1 MATASSIRV
10 VRGRS
15 QAASLLH
22 RTRHDLLS
30 LLGEPDTAA
39 SLARKLGT
47 SRQRLGYHL
56 RQLEREGLIECVA
69 ERRNGNCIERVVRAT
84 ARSFVIS
91 PEALGRLGE
100 SPESATDRFSAAYL
114 LGSAARVLGDV
125 GMLDAR
131 ARSQGKRLATLTV
144 QSEIR
149 FATPAA
155 RAAFANELTT
165 MLAQLTARY
174 HNEHGTAGRSYR
186 LTAMAHPLL
195 EDTTPAVARAGETSQ
210 AQADG
215 GRDDA

>member
-1 MATASSIRV
+1 MATASAIRV

-22 RTRHDLLS
+22 RTRRDLLS

-39 SLARKLGT
+39 GLARKLGT

-91 PEALGRLGE
+91 PEALGQLGE
-100 SPESATDRFSAAYL
+100 SPETATDRFSAAYL
-114 LGSAARVLGDV
+114 LGCAARALRDV
-125 GMLDAR
+125 GTLDAR
-131 ARSQGKRLATLTV
+131 ARSQGKRLATLTAE
-144 QSEIR
+144 SEIR

-155 RAAFANELTT
+155 RAAFASELTT

-174 HNEHGTAGRSYR
+174 HDEHAAAGRTYR
-186 LTAMAHPLL
+186 LTAMAHPML
-195 EDTTPAVARAGETSQ
+195 EDTAPAVAQAGETSQ